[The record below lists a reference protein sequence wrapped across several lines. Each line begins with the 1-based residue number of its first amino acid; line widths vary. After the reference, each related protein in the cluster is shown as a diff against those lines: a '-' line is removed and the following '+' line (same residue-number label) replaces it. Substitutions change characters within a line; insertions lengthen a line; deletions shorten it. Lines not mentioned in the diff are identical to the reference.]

1 MKLYVKGLFFVFI
14 LWNCTAFADVIRMNN
29 GDIHLGKAN
38 VTNPESIEI
47 ETFGKKIYVQQ
58 KDIRSI
64 ETDITSVE
72 STHVEVILPDDS
84 ILRGQIKNYDDEI
97 GVFLKT
103 SFGEITIP
111 AVGVK
116 QIYDTNQRTHYYG
129 DMFMVSLT
137 GGYYFPFS
145 NLGSNFDA
153 DFLAGLT
160 CETNLRVV
168 RGLAIGVH
176 GLFLPM
182 EYTLSEHVT
191 YKGYGMMGRISYRYG
206 DLLFSSMVVLN
217 RIIPFAGIEAGGMYI
232 TVKDERN
239 IAPLEMRN
247 ALSFAGVVFAGA
259 DVMVVRGIALR
270 LEGGVFSLYQGSVYP
285 AFFCSGGI
293 NYLF

>member
-1 MKLYVKGLFFVFI
+1 MKSYQKIFVLLLLF
-14 LWNCTAFADVIRMNN
+14 LLNAAYADVIQMNN
-29 GDIHLGKAN
+29 GDIHLGRAN

-64 ETDITSVE
+64 EADITSVE

-84 ILRGQIKNYDDEI
+84 ILRGRIKNYDDEI
-97 GVFLKT
+97 GLFLKT

-111 AVGVK
+111 AAGVK

-168 RGLAIGVH
+168 RGLAVGVH
-176 GLFLPM
+176 GIFLPM
-182 EYTLSEHVT
+182 DYTPSEHVT
-191 YKGYGMMGRISYRYG
+191 YRGYGMMGRISYRYG
-206 DLLFSSMVVLN
+206 DLRFSSLMVIN

-232 TVKDERN
+232 TVKDKRDT
-239 IAPLEMRN
+239 APLDVRN
-247 ALSFAGVVFAGA
+247 ELSAAGTVFIGA
-259 DVMVVRGIALR
+259 DVIVWRGIALR
-270 LEGGVFSLYQGSVYP
+270 LEGGMLSLYQSSLYP
-285 AFFCSGGI
+285 AFFYSGGI
-293 NYLF
+293 NYVF